1 MTIRYANRADTSLLL
16 SHDRHVTQG
25 ELLYN
30 IGRNQ
35 VLMLF
40 EEETFAGWLRYHLF
54 WSHIPFMD
62 MLFFLE
68 EYRGRGL
75 GGKLTA
81 FWESE
86 MKAQGY
92 KRVMTSSRS
101 DERGQFFYRKH
112 GYVDCGAWLL
122 PGEPL
127 EIFFYKDI

>member
-25 ELLYN
+25 ELLYS

-75 GGKLTA
+75 GEKLTA